1 MTVSACVQ
9 VMSGSYGVRK
19 DELSIADVDIVSNH
33 FYPTYSFNLKKS
45 ANLAHSGDKVFINGE
60 FE

>member
-1 MTVSACVQ
+1 
-9 VMSGSYGVRK
+9 MSGSYGVRK